1 MNSNIKILSE
11 VDQYVLTNLV
21 KIHFSAFKKFN
32 LRPWK
37 YKDFLDFLNS
47 GFKVFYYV
55 SENKILGF
63 AIINCNLDFIELIT
77 IAIDKHYQR
86 KKIGNS
92 LLQYVINYSGLDKFL
107 YIEVAKNNYGAINF
121 YKKHGFNV
129 FSERKNYY
137 LIHSGKDRGS
147 RIDALVMKLIL

>member
-11 VDQYVLTNLV
+11 VDQNILINLV

-37 YKDFLDFLNS
+37 YKDFIDFLNS

-55 SENKILGF
+55 SEKKILGF
-63 AIINCNLDFIELIT
+63 IIVNCNLDFIEIIT
-77 IAIDKHYQR
+77 IAIDKPHQR

-92 LLQYVINYSGLDKFL
+92 LLQYVINYGRLDKFL
-107 YIEVAKNNYGAINF
+107 YIEVAKNNYGAIDF
-121 YKKHGFNV
+121 YKKHGFNIC
-129 FSERKNYY
+129 SERKNYY

-147 RIDALVMKLIL
+147 RIDALIMKLIL

>member
-1 MNSNIKILSE
+1 MNLNIKILLE
-11 VDQYVLTNLV
+11 VDKNILTNLV

-37 YKDFLDFLNS
+37 YKDFVDFLNS
-47 GFKVFYYV
+47 GFKIFYSV
-55 SENKILGF
+55 SENKIIGF
-63 AIINCNLDFIELIT
+63 VIVNYNLDFIELIT
-77 IAIDKHYQR
+77 IAIDKPYQR
-86 KKIGNS
+86 KKIGNR
-92 LLQYVINYSGLDKFL
+92 LLQYVINYGCLDKFL

-137 LIHSGKDRGS
+137 LIHSGKNRGS